1 MTAEFPHDFVQET
14 LERLDSCHD
23 GDFSRILLRMEYL
36 DRIILN
42 CGELADSSYRIGSA
56 VACLPSKQGSGVI
69 YRSNRSKCIGGQL
82 VFLVDSEFTRPKTSE
97 LLETK
102 KDKKKRWKCWCLC
115 LRLTFLVCLHAQI
128 SVDCFRKSKFRY

>member
-42 CGELADSSYRIGSA
+42 CGELADSTPQVSSDQK
-56 VACLPSKQGSGVI
+56 VASFK
-69 YRSNRSKCIGGQL
+69 L
-82 VFLVDSEFTRPKTSE
+82 VF
-97 LLETK
+97 
-102 KDKKKRWKCWCLC
+102 
-115 LRLTFLVCLHAQI
+115 
-128 SVDCFRKSKFRY
+128 

>member
-42 CGELADSSYRIGSA
+42 CGELADSIESA
-56 VACLPSKQGSGVI
+56 DLRYILNGLI
-69 YRSNRSKCIGGQL
+69 CI
-82 VFLVDSEFTRPKTSE
+82 
-97 LLETK
+97 
-102 KDKKKRWKCWCLC
+102 
-115 LRLTFLVCLHAQI
+115 
-128 SVDCFRKSKFRY
+128 

>member
-1 MTAEFPHDFVQET
+1 MTADPG
-14 LERLDSCHD
+14 C
-23 GDFSRILLRMEYL
+23 
-36 DRIILN
+36 
-42 CGELADSSYRIGSA
+42 YRIGSA

-102 KDKKKRWKCWCLC
+102 KDKKKKMEMLVPMFEVNFFGLFTRTDFS
-115 LRLTFLVCLHAQI
+115 RLFP
-128 SVDCFRKSKFRY
+128 